1 MIVLEIIV
9 SLHDDWRHRFNGIR
23 CIFMTSVLVA
33 KNGSIVQW
41 HFDWVS
47 EVLIRTSRLD
57 HGLSHGRRISAER
70 QLVM

>member
-41 HFDWVS
+41 Q
-47 EVLIRTSRLD
+47 
-57 HGLSHGRRISAER
+57 ER
-70 QLVM
+70 KRVNTRGILTG

>member
-41 HFDWVS
+41 Q
-47 EVLIRTSRLD
+47 
-57 HGLSHGRRISAER
+57 ER
-70 QLVM
+70 KRVNMRGILTG